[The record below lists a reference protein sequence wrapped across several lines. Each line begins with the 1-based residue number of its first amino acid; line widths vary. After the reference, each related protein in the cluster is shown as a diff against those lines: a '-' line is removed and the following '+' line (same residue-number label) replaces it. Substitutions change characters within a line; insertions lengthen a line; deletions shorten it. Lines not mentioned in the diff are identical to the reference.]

1 MSSPATA
8 LYTGRIYPG
17 LRPFDTNDALLFFG
31 RDAQTDELL
40 RRLEDTRFL
49 AVVGL
54 SGSGKSSLVRAG
66 LLPALRRGHLT
77 AAGSQWRF
85 CVMRPGSDPMAGLAR
100 ALDETLGPHDGRL
113 ATLQSSRL
121 GLQDA
126 TRHGRSPDENLLLV
140 VDQFEEIFRFQD
152 AFQQRA
158 AEAAQFVDLLLAATR
173 DYEPDWRI
181 YVVITMR
188 SDYLGECSRFQ
199 GLAEALND
207 SQYLAPRMTRDE
219 LREAIVGP
227 AALGGVVLDEPLIER
242 LLDATGSDPDQ
253 LPVLQHLLMRMWEK
267 REQTSITGQQY
278 FDVGGWA
285 VRSRQARRCRLGRLG
300 PPPRLG

>member
-1 MSSPATA
+1 
-8 LYTGRIYPG
+8 
-17 LRPFDTNDALLFFG
+17 
-31 RDAQTDELL
+31 
-40 RRLEDTRFL
+40 
-49 AVVGL
+49 
-54 SGSGKSSLVRAG
+54 
-66 LLPALRRGHLT
+66 
-77 AAGSQWRF
+77 
-85 CVMRPGSDPMAGLAR
+85 
-100 ALDETLGPHDGRL
+100 
-113 ATLQSSRL
+113 
-121 GLQDA
+121 
-126 TRHGRSPDENLLLV
+126 V